1 MAETEIWKDV
11 SGYEG
16 RYIVSTLGHIKNVKR
31 NKLLKPTID
40 SKGYSN
46 VKLYMNNIQSKTH
59 KVHRLVAS
67 AFLSNPDNK
76 PQINHKDENRTNDR
90 VDNLE
95 WCTNKYNCNYGNH
108 SKHLSKPILQFDKNG
123 NYIRKWNGASEAGKA
138 LNICIQSIQKCCK
151 LKRFSAGGYVW
162 KYEKGG
168 I

>member
-76 PQINHKDENRTNDR
+76 PQINHKDENRTNNR

-123 NYIRKWNGASEAGKA
+123 NYICKWNGASEAGKA

>member
-76 PQINHKDENRTNDR
+76 PQVNHKDENRTNNR

-123 NYIRKWNGASEAGKA
+123 NYIRKWNGASEAGRT

-151 LKRFSAGGYVW
+151 SKRFSAGGYVW